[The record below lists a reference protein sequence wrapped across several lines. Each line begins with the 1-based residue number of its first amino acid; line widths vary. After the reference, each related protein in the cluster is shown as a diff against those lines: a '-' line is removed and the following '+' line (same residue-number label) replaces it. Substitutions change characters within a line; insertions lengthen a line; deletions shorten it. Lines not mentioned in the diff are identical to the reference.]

1 MANLKFYKKA
11 TAPTGVA
18 QGAIWFNTTNKTIQV
33 YTGGEDNNGWEIYA
47 GIIGASLVGEVL
59 TLQHADGTS
68 FSVDLSVYATNDDL
82 SALESALDTR
92 IKKNADDIAT
102 NKGNIDKNAED
113 IATNVAAIA
122 ANTTAIENEVQAR
135 KDADAVLQGEIDAVE
150 EDVTELNTKVEELA
164 AAAKTVVAVKEGE
177 EFLKVVESTDST
189 DNHKVYT
196 LHTEGVASNADL
208 EAEVARAK
216 AAEEANTSAINTE
229 KGRID
234 TLVGTDTGKS
244 VRAIANEELAAQL
257 IPESAKESLDTL
269 AEIAAWIQSHP
280 DDAAAMNAAIE
291 ANAAAIEVLDGQV
304 GDPAKDGAA
313 ATGLYL
319 LVDNAQSAAEAA
331 QDTADAAA
339 EQAGLN
345 KTAIEGLTSDLAGVE
360 GRVTTVEGKVS
371 TLEGKVSTLEG
382 EMDAVQETLASG
394 VVTSVESNTAQL
406 TVEPTK
412 GDVKLSLEV
421 VSSADSVATGAS
433 GLVTAGALYDFFSWE
448 EFA

>member
-244 VRAIANEELAAQL
+244 VRTIANEELAAQL

-269 AEIAAWIQSHP
+269 AEIAA
-280 DDAAAMNAAIE
+280 
-291 ANAAAIEVLDGQV
+291 
-304 GDPAKDGAA
+304 
-313 ATGLYL
+313 
-319 LVDNAQSAAEAA
+319 
-331 QDTADAAA
+331 
-339 EQAGLN
+339 
-345 KTAIEGLTSDLAGVE
+345 
-360 GRVTTVEGKVS
+360 
-371 TLEGKVSTLEG
+371 
-382 EMDAVQETLASG
+382 
-394 VVTSVESNTAQL
+394 
-406 TVEPTK
+406 
-412 GDVKLSLEV
+412 
-421 VSSADSVATGAS
+421 
-433 GLVTAGALYDFFSWE
+433 
-448 EFA
+448 